1 VQAGQAGQAGRG
13 EYPSEYHRMVVTGLV
28 DHDWAA
34 RLQYAA
40 TGQSAESIAD
50 VLAERGFSSSAEL
63 EAALRNVDWGAIRAV
78 AQAFAPE
85 RALGAQMIC

>member
-1 VQAGQAGQAGRG
+1 VQPESG

-28 DHDWAA
+28 DHAWAA

-50 VLAERGFSSSAEL
+50 VLAERDFSSNAEL
-63 EAALRNVDWGAIRAV
+63 EEALRNIDWSAIREV
-78 AQAFAPE
+78 AQAFDPE
-85 RALGAQMIC
+85 RALAPQLIC

>member
-1 VQAGQAGQAGRG
+1 VQAGQAGRG

-63 EAALRNVDWGAIRAV
+63 EEALRNVDWRAIRAV

-85 RALGAQMIC
+85 DALGAQMIC

>member
-1 VQAGQAGQAGRG
+1 MQAGRG

-28 DHDWAA
+28 DHAWAA

-40 TGQSAESIAD
+40 TGQSAESIAG
-50 VLAERGFSSSAEL
+50 VLAERDFRSSAEL
-63 EAALRNVDWGAIRAV
+63 EAALRNIDWRAIRAV

-85 RALGAQMIC
+85 QALAPQAIC

>member
-1 VQAGQAGQAGRG
+1 MQAETG

-28 DHDWAA
+28 DHAWAA

-50 VLAERGFSSSAEL
+50 VLAERDFSSSTEL
-63 EAALRNVDWGAIRAV
+63 EEALRSIDWRAIRAV
-78 AQAFAPE
+78 AQAFDPE
-85 RALGAQMIC
+85 RALAEQLIC